1 MWSTHMF
8 IPSGRAGIIIICFR
22 ELLNWLKSTQ
32 SSFISTGAVILP
44 ITARDS
50 WLPILL
56 SIWKTTSQTCI
67 NISGFWKKP
76 SSGPVPIVILG
87 QAGLKDLRGYGGV
100 TKKSVQWE
108 SAVPDGLACMAWRYT
123 SLQTSNT
130 AITLYRAD

>member
-8 IPSGRAGIIIICFR
+8 IPSGRAGIIITCFR

-50 WLPILL
+50 WLLILL
-56 SIWKTTSQTCI
+56 LICKTTSPTCI
-67 NISGFWKKP
+67 NISGLGKKL
-76 SSGPVPIVILG
+76 SLVLVLILVLG
-87 QAGLKDLRGYGGV
+87 QAGLKDLRGYGWL

-108 SAVPDGLACMAWRYT
+108 SAVPDGLPCMAWR
-123 SLQTSNT
+123 
-130 AITLYRAD
+130 